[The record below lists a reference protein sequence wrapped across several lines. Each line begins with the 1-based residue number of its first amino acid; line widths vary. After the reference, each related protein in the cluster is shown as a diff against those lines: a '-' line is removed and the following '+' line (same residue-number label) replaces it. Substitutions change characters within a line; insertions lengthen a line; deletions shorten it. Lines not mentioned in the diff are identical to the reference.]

1 MDDILVDDKGQKAS
15 FSLIYASK
23 NSENALTIIQQDFRR
38 AGVDLRLRR
47 LEPGT
52 MFEHALERKYE
63 TAYFGMTSGFYPDP
77 RQYLGTEFKKTTNN
91 NDFWGFGTK
100 EVDDLIKIYEESL
113 DPEARKNALFKID
126 QIVHDEAFYVPMQ
139 TNPYLRLVFWDYIQ
153 FPEFYLPKRTEQLTD
168 WMVYWVD
175 PERKAA
181 LAEAMR
187 DNKPYPLDPDMD
199 KDYYGVR
206 KKFQ

>member
-1 MDDILVDDKGQKAS
+1 
-15 FSLIYASK
+15 
-23 NSENALTIIQQDFRR
+23 
-38 AGVDLRLRR
+38 
-47 LEPGT
+47 
-52 MFEHALERKYE
+52 
-63 TAYFGMTSGFYPDP
+63 
-77 RQYLGTEFKKTTNN
+77 
-91 NDFWGFGTK
+91 
-100 EVDDLIKIYEESL
+100 
-113 DPEARKNALFKID
+113 
-126 QIVHDEAFYVPMQ
+126 MQ
-139 TNPYLRLVFWDYIQ
+139 TIPYLRLVFWDYIQ

-175 PERKAA
+175 PAKKAA